1 MELNQVSGLVP
12 ETSFNEALTTPYS
25 VVEQQIDV
33 PDDHS
38 VNGYGFQPIFL
49 PQHANASDVEALI
62 KLLGRDELKSLT
74 FGRSFNLVEHS
85 IVTEPFQQEPASIE
99 TERLVIADPNTAWQ
113 AETEL
118 AQSNQLADAHD
129 DEDDVVT
136 VPPRFRYA

>member
-49 PQHANASDVEALI
+49 TQHANASDVEALI
-62 KLLGRDELKSLT
+62 KLHGRDELKSIQ
-74 FGRSFNLVEHS
+74 FGRSFNPAEHS
-85 IVTEPFQQEPASIE
+85 IVIEPFQQAPEHNQNNH
-99 TERLVIADPNTAWQ
+99 LVISDPNPACT
-113 AETEL
+113 
-118 AQSNQLADAHD
+118 
-129 DEDDVVT
+129 
-136 VPPRFRYA
+136 